1 MTEPSQPM
9 AAPATG
15 PAAPQSAP
23 AGRSV
28 NWTGYLVQ
36 YSNVLALIVI
46 LLVASALSPY
56 FFSTRNIFNVLRGA
70 TMVGI
75 VAVGMTYVILN
86 RGIDLSVGSLVGLS
100 AALTASFADQ
110 GILAAAAIGLAS
122 GLFLGLVNGLMI
134 TVLRLQPFIATL
146 GMMIFA
152 RGLVFVYT
160 GGSNIA
166 VEQPSDAFTLL
177 GSGYLGPV
185 PVPVVVFIAIWALAA
200 WVLRYTVFGRS
211 IYAVGANEE
220 AARLSG
226 INADRNKVLVYCIS
240 GVLAAFAGVVMASRL
255 TVGEPNGGTLFELD
269 AIAAVLIGGTT
280 FDGGVGSVHGTV
292 LGILILA
299 FLSNVLN
306 LLNISPYSQM
316 LLKGVIIVLAVVV
329 SEWRKRK

>member
-1 MTEPSQPM
+1 MTQQIQPAKSSGPDM
-9 AAPATG
+9 ASSSKMG
-15 PAAPQSAP
+15 AASI
-23 AGRSV
+23 
-28 NWTGYLVQ
+28 NWTRFLVQ

-46 LLVASALSPY
+46 LVVASLLSPY
-56 FFSTRNIFNVLRGA
+56 FLSTRNIFNVLRGA

-75 VAVGMTYVILN
+75 VAIGMTYVILN

-100 AALTASFADQ
+100 AALTASFADY
-110 GILAAAAIGLAS
+110 GIGIAASIGLVS
-122 GLFLGLVNGLMI
+122 GLVLGLANGLMI
-134 TVLRLQPFIATL
+134 TKLRLQPFIATL

-160 GGSNIA
+160 NGSNI
-166 VEQPSDAFTLL
+166 VVDKPTDAFTWL
-177 GSGYLGPV
+177 GSAYIGPV
-185 PVPVVVFIAIWALAA
+185 PVPVVVFVLIWALCAL
-200 WVLRYTVFGRS
+200 VLRYTVFGRD
-211 IYAVGANEE
+211 IFAVGANEE

-226 INADRNKVLVYCIS
+226 INVDRNKIRVYCIS
-240 GVLAAFAGVVMASRL
+240 GVLAAFAGVIMASRL

-269 AIAAVLIGGTT
+269 AIAATLIGGTT

-292 LGILILA
+292 LGVLILA